1 MGNRI
6 GIAGVVIGIIGIGV
20 AAAEP
25 YVDYTPQ
32 KGTWEIQ
39 TRTISATHID
49 DFLKV
54 LHTYW
59 VPLEEIEKKHGIIDD
74 YRVLVKI
81 NSAEGSNVLLLEHY
95 PTLAALEPDR
105 ARDEAVKRESDAFIS
120 PGDNRKFLDGLD
132 SYRSFTS
139 DALYRSYQLAK

>member
-1 MGNRI
+1 MANRI
-6 GIAGVVIGIIGIGV
+6 GIVGIVVGVIGIGV

-32 KGTWEIQ
+32 KGAWEIQ
-39 TRTISATHID
+39 TRTIAPTHIE
-49 DFLKV
+49 DFLKL

-59 VPLEEIEKKHGIIDD
+59 VPMEEIEKKHGIIDD

-95 PTLAALEPDR
+95 PTLTAMDPDR
-105 ARDEAVKRESDAFIS
+105 ARDEAVQRESEAFMS
-120 PGDNRKFLDGLD
+120 QDKSTKMLDSMD
-132 SYRSFTS
+132 SYRKFSH
-139 DALYRSYQLAK
+139 DDLYRAVQLMK

>member
-1 MGNRI
+1 MGNKV
-6 GIAGVVIGIIGIGV
+6 GIAGVAIGIIGIGV
-20 AAAEP
+20 AVAEP

-39 TRTISATHID
+39 TRTISPTHID

-95 PTLAALEPDR
+95 PTLAAMEPDR

-120 PGDNRKFLDGLD
+120 PDENRRFLAGIDA
-132 SYRSFTS
+132 YRTFSS
-139 DALYRSYQLAK
+139 DALYRSYELAK